1 MEKRRI
7 FLDTS
12 SHLWANLLVGKD
24 EDNGYYERDSAGKE
38 RFTNSWKFGLDNAL
52 RNIAKILTNLEV
64 SPQDLICVLDGANGK
79 SYRARMAQDYK
90 DGRDT
95 TVAP

>member
-52 RNIAKILTNLEV
+52 RNMAKILKRQVVPRSNGSRLQGW
-64 SPQDLICVLDGANGK
+64 SRQD
-79 SYRARMAQDYK
+79 
-90 DGRDT
+90 
-95 TVAP
+95 

>member
-24 EDNGYYERDSAGKE
+24 EDNGYYELDSAGKE

-52 RNIAKILTNLEV
+52 RN
-64 SPQDLICVLDGANGK
+64 SPQTPSRVRRHHSTG
-79 SYRARMAQDYK
+79 
-90 DGRDT
+90 
-95 TVAP
+95 

>member
-24 EDNGYYERDSAGKE
+24 EDNGYYELDSAGKE

-52 RNIAKILTNLEV
+52 RNIA
-64 SPQDLICVLDGANGK
+64 
-79 SYRARMAQDYK
+79 
-90 DGRDT
+90 
-95 TVAP
+95 